1 MNDALKLILL
11 FFLVIILIFCS
22 SIVLGI
28 MYGIPSGNVA
38 VITIDSEIVSMTDY
52 LSGGQTSD
60 SIIESLINAENNPN
74 VEAIVLSINSG
85 GGMSVASK
93 EIANQVLNSSK
104 PVIAWI
110 RELGAS
116 GAYMIASASDYV
128 ICDNLSII
136 GSIGASMSYLEFSGT
151 LAKYGAEYNQLVS
164 GDMKDMGSMYRN
176 MTSEEQEIF
185 MTLINDSFNYF
196 LSFVVQH
203 RNLTNNAINVISD
216 GRIVSGKQGFELGLV
231 DELGS
236 KQEVNDYLRNA
247 LNITA
252 VTYEDYTNTNLLS
265 EFSSLIS
272 YKFSSVFPTYN

>member
-136 GSIGASMSYLEFSGT
+136 GSIG
-151 LAKYGAEYNQLVS
+151 
-164 GDMKDMGSMYRN
+164 
-176 MTSEEQEIF
+176 
-185 MTLINDSFNYF
+185 
-196 LSFVVQH
+196 
-203 RNLTNNAINVISD
+203 
-216 GRIVSGKQGFELGLV
+216 
-231 DELGS
+231 
-236 KQEVNDYLRNA
+236 
-247 LNITA
+247 
-252 VTYEDYTNTNLLS
+252 
-265 EFSSLIS
+265 
-272 YKFSSVFPTYN
+272 